1 MRALWQIFATI
12 FKFSWRVINFI
23 RQAVCNLI
31 FFFVL
36 LIGFA
41 LYIQVQDSTIQPEKG
56 ALLVNLSGTVVDSLS
71 SDSKLR
77 QLGQELIG
85 SNKDVQE
92 NSLFDIVK
100 QIRQAKDDDKISG
113 IVLSLGNFIGADQPS
128 LRYIGKALKE
138 FRDSG
143 KPIYAIG
150 DSYSQGQYYLASFA
164 NKIYLSP
171 QGSVLL
177 TGISTNNLYYKSLLD
192 KLKVTTNIFRVGT
205 YKSAV
210 EPFIRDNMSPEA
222 RQSDSRW
229 VNTLWSN
236 YMTDVAA
243 NRNISI
249 AELYPEPA
257 QLIQQLKA
265 SDGDTAAFALK
276 SKLVDEISSR
286 SAVEKML
293 KETFG
298 WDQQNKNYNFISIY
312 NYQVTESDFERAK
325 LPEIAVVFANGAI
338 VDGPEM
344 PGMIGGDT
352 TAKQLRAARLND
364 KIKAI
369 VLRVNSP
376 GGSVTASEM
385 IRSEVQ
391 ALKEAGKP
399 VVVSMGGM
407 AASGGYWISTPAD
420 YIISSPSTLTGSI
433 GIFGVINTFENSL
446 DAIGVHTD
454 GVSTS
459 PLADATITKAL
470 PPQFSEMMQLT
481 IENGYRTFINL
492 VAKSR
497 HKTPAEVD
505 SIAQGRVW
513 IGSDAKSNGLVDQ
526 LGDFD
531 DAIKKAAELAKLKD
545 YEIKWT
551 VTEPTVREILLGQ
564 VSASVNALLPETMK
578 IELPAPLR
586 QVAEDIN
593 KQPGFFGNMND
604 PGYRYIYCLSCS
616 YTQ

>member
-177 TGISTNNLYYKSLLD
+177 TGISTNNIYYKSLLD

-344 PGMIGGDT
+344 PGMVGGDT

-407 AASGGYWISTPAD
+407 AASGGFWISTPAD

>member
-192 KLKVTTNIFRVGT
+192 KLKITTNIFRVGT

-312 NYQVTESDFERAK
+312 NYQMTESDFERAK

-344 PGMIGGDT
+344 PGMVGGDT

-531 DAIKKAAELAKLKD
+531 DAIKKAVELAKLKD

>member
-344 PGMIGGDT
+344 PGMVGGDT

-446 DAIGVHTD
+446 DVIGVHTD